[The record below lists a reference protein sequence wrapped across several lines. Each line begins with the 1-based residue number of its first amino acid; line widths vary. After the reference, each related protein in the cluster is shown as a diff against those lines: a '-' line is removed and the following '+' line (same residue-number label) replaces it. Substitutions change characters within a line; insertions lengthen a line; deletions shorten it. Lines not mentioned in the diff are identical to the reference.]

1 MGVIVMKRFNRN
13 EYLKNI
19 KGQEAEKYTDVT
31 NVIEV
36 WDDDLEFCGCGAPW
50 ESLKIIREVLNLV
63 CKRCEEDDF
72 DFKKAI
78 HEFFGCKTE
87 DMSMQVY
94 EILANILNNA
104 SVLEHGSNI
113 VWSWLTSY
121 GEEVRESLNR
131 LTDFELENT
140 SEIRDVL
147 AEVVNYENGKKDIF
161 DFSEILKPVYAPEC
175 LKLIGDEKNRLSM
188 IFYNDDGTIDKL
200 ITECQERGITVDVH
214 DTSLK
219 LTVDDSHGYYVRYDE
234 KYIFITAFVRG
245 TNSNIEINMKEIMK
259 QLIN

>member
-1 MGVIVMKRFNRN
+1 MKRFVRD
-13 EYLKNI
+13 EYLKSI
-19 KGQEAEKYTDVT
+19 KGQEVKKYTDIV

-36 WDDDLEFCGCGAPW
+36 WDDDLDFCGCGAPW

-104 SVLEHGSNI
+104 NVLEHGSNI

-140 SEIRDVL
+140 TQIRDVL
-147 AEVVNYENGKKDIF
+147 KEVIKYENNKKEKCETME
-161 DFSEILKPVYAPEC
+161 EILSSPEM
-175 LKLIGDEKNRLSM
+175 NVFLSDCKDSNIM
-188 IFYNDDGTIDKL
+188 KVDMSQECPRTVEIKMPSTINSDKITIKTID
-200 ITECQERGITVDVH
+200 
-214 DTSLK
+214 DT
-219 LTVDDSHGYYVRYDE
+219 LT
-234 KYIFITAFVRG
+234 KYR
-245 TNSNIEINMKEIMK
+245 K
-259 QLIN
+259 